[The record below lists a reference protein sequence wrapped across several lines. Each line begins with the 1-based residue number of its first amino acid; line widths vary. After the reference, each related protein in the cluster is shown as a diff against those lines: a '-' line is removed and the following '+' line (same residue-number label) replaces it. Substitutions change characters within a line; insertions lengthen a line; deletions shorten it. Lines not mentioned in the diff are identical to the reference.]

1 MKHNLR
7 MAFLSL
13 LLVLTLG
20 VMPVFAES
28 TTDTDD
34 GYESTLWGKTSVSQY
49 RTDIRDAAVFGYDLY
64 YISGHYLMR
73 VDDCLSYA
81 NPVLDL
87 NEIIQSETLRSIGY
101 YDEVSVIVADYRLV
115 LFSGNE
121 GLLYFL
127 KSDGADGFVLNDV
140 SKPLDYASAWG
151 VKWKEFPIAP
161 GLYDAQYED
170 AFYDEETRALFVLV
184 RKDDSP
190 LVVRFDLETGKG
202 EWVEVAESENAETYG
217 YLFADGV
224 LNVIRVE
231 DDGSETTFF
240 YADQWLFG
248 VNLEKGVYTDDDLN
262 LSTKFTLEPIKDY
275 DLTLGDYVTHSDYRG
290 YVVDAD
296 PDHECLYFVHDNTVW
311 CLDADTEEVTG
322 IAKLP
327 FFAEDVRKGL
337 VWDDCYLLVT
347 DGGLYTIPLPDAYWM
362 DDYLDLLVESIAE

>member
-28 TTDTDD
+28 AIDTDNDD
-34 GYESTLWGKTSVSQY
+34 GYESTLWGKTSVSQC
-49 RTDIRDAAVFGYDLY
+49 RTDIRDAVVFGYDLY

-73 VDDCLSYA
+73 ADSCLSYA

-101 YDEVSVIVADYRLV
+101 YDEVSIIVADYRLV

-127 KSDGADGFVLNDV
+127 KSDGVNGYQLDFV

-161 GLYDAQYED
+161 GLYDIDYEEAYYHD
-170 AFYDEETRALFVLV
+170 DFGLFIVACT
-184 RKDDSP
+184 DDGEHC
-190 LVVRFDLETGKG
+190 VVHFDKKTGKG
-202 EWVEVAESENAETYG
+202 GMVDVQTSEDADSYG
-217 YLFADGV
+217 YLWADGI
-224 LNVIRVE
+224 LDTSAVE
-231 DDGSETTFF
+231 GAEEKTLYF
-240 YADQWLFG
+240 YSGAKLFS
-248 VNLEKGVYTDDDLN
+248 VNLETMAYLPDSLDFTGEADL
-262 LSTKFTLEPIKDY
+262 EAVKDY
-275 DLTLGDYVTHSDYRG
+275 DIQRGAYVTHDAYRG
-290 YVVDAD
+290 YAVDV
-296 PDHECLYFVHDNTVW
+296 ENQTFYFAHDNTAW
-311 CLDADTEEVTG
+311 KLSADDNAQVEVTAV
-322 IAKLP
+322 AKLP
-327 FFAEDVRKGL
+327 FYAEKVRKGL

-347 DGGLYTIPLPDAYWM
+347 DGGLYTIPLPGAYWLSM
-362 DDYLDLLVESIAE
+362 LEDAE